1 VTRAAL
7 VRWMAI
13 TLLATTALGCAPR
26 QASAVPQAVFV
37 FVRLSGPFVGAMQ
50 ESEAALK
57 IGERVGAVLPSDV
70 GRHADA
76 DLDGRWA
83 VLAFC
88 GPDADRLAAE
98 IAARIEPLPPGSY
111 MVRRYGYEGA
121 ALGPPEL
128 LASPGAD
135 LATAPRV
142 GSC

>member
-1 VTRAAL
+1 
-7 VRWMAI
+7 MAI
-13 TLLATTALGCAPR
+13 MVLAMTALGCALR
-26 QASAVPQAVFV
+26 QASAEPQAVFV

-57 IGERVGAVLPSDV
+57 IGERLGGVLPPDV
-70 GRHADA
+70 GRLADA

-88 GPDADRLAAE
+88 GPDADRLAAA

-111 MVRRYGYEGA
+111 MVRRFGYEGA

-135 LATAPRV
+135 LATTPKRGI